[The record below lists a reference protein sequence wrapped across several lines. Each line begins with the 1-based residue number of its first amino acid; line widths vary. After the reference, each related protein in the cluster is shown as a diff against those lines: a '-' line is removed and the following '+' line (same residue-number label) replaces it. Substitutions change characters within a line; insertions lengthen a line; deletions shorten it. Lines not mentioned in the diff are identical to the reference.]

1 MSSSLSSSDLKDR
14 VSNAVDSLDALSKK
28 TTLKRT
34 RIETLVRNEVSTTT
48 ADETLIYSSDDV
60 LARCRPWSREDLI
73 ARATTYEVSKWFL
86 KDSLLSPLQCARF
99 GWVREGPANSI
110 LCRWCKASIQAST
123 SYTKSK
129 EDELVYL
136 LKQLKEAHTN
146 SCPWKSCECSLDL
159 ARIDRDVISSL
170 HSSWTRLVHK
180 SIENQEALV
189 KLLGQDN
196 NKKILYKQIHFD
208 SAFVEDLLAIL
219 IRYGQRSSDS
229 INILRVMASIL
240 SLLKDKITKN
250 GNLIC
255 SIDELV
261 NISLLNRNIVVQ
273 LPTSMNVSQRVLL
286 LDQEIDSE
294 TIRSLLCDIEL
305 MPYVLALFGLRLD
318 VNKMI
323 LSCETCGASHPMHRT
338 PRGPSYKSRI
348 LQRPLLTNLS
358 SAAKTAVAA
367 AARAAS
373 TFSLGLEN
381 QIVSGTSSN
390 IVSVDNEDNEIKPDE
405 EEEKGNASDSDCVDP
420 LYSHFW
426 YCPWIQRSESI
437 SAPTTLDVSQTKSS
451 IRSLNSTVNSV
462 SHGLASMNAAV
473 YGRCDLEA
481 MSQILLPTNEEH
493 TNHTAST
500 TSTTKIILNETSSV
514 DRSSLVQG
522 WVAWLIS
529 LGMNS
534 VAL

>member
-1 MSSSLSSSDLKDR
+1 MSSTVSSFDLKDR
-14 VSNAVDSLDALSKK
+14 VSNALESLDSLSVAKK
-28 TTLKRT
+28 TNNVLSLKRT
-34 RIETLVRNEVSTTT
+34 RIETLVQNEASITV
-48 ADETLIYSSDDV
+48 ADEPLIYSSDDI

-73 ARATTYEVSKWFL
+73 ARASTYEVSKWFL
-86 KDSLLSPLQCARF
+86 KDSLLSPLQCSRF

-123 SYTKSK
+123 SYTKSTK
-129 EDELVYL
+129 DELLYL
-136 LKQLKEAHTN
+136 IQQLTEAHMN

-180 SIENQEALV
+180 SIENQEGII
-189 KLLGQDN
+189 KLLGQDD
-196 NKKILYKQIHFD
+196 KILKKQIHFD
-208 SAFVEDLLAIL
+208 PAFVEDLLAIL
-219 IRYGQRSSDS
+219 IRYGQRSSNS
-229 INILRVMASIL
+229 INMLRVMASIL
-240 SLLKDKITKN
+240 SLLKDKITST

-255 SIDELV
+255 SIDDLV
-261 NISLLNRNIVVQ
+261 TTSLKNRNIVVQ
-273 LPTSMNVSQRVLL
+273 LPTIMNVSQRVLL

-294 TIRSLLCDIEL
+294 TIRSLLCNVEL
-305 MPYVLALFGLRLD
+305 IPYVLALFGLRLD
-318 VNKMI
+318 ANKMT
-323 LSCETCGASHPMHRT
+323 LSCETCGATHPMHRT
-338 PRGPSYKSRI
+338 PRGPSYKRRI

-358 SAAKTAVAA
+358 SAAKTAMAA
-367 AARAAS
+367 AARAVS

-381 QIVSGTSSN
+381 QIVSETSSN
-390 IVSVDNEDNEIKPDE
+390 IVSVFNEDELKPDE
-405 EEEKGNASDSDCVDP
+405 EEEEKGNTSDSDCVDP

-437 SAPTTLDVSQTKSS
+437 SAPTTLELSQTQSPL
-451 IRSLNSTVNSV
+451 RSLNSTVNSV

-481 MSQILLPTNEEH
+481 MSRLLLPTNEEQS
-493 TNHTAST
+493 NHTAST

-522 WVAWLIS
+522 WVAWLMS
-529 LGMNS
+529 LS
-534 VAL
+534 